1 MPLGSVPDAIRRGI
15 GFLPQD
21 RQKEGIV
28 PLLGVGE
35 NLTLPL
41 TDRLGPYGAINVR
54 RRDQIAQDLV
64 DRLDVK
70 TEGPHQPVAA
80 LSGGNQQKVV
90 MGRALSTDPRVLVL
104 IDPTAGVDVRS
115 KESLLSAVEQ
125 SAREGRAVVMVTD
138 EIEDLR
144 RCDRVLAMYRGQI
157 VRELP
162 AGWPE
167 AELIGAIEGIGS

>member
-1 MPLGSVPDAIRRGI
+1 
-15 GFLPQD
+15 
-21 RQKEGIV
+21 
-28 PLLGVGE
+28 
-35 NLTLPL
+35 
-41 TDRLGPYGAINVR
+41 
-54 RRDQIAQDLV
+54 
-64 DRLDVK
+64 
-70 TEGPHQPVAA
+70 
-80 LSGGNQQKVV
+80 

-104 IDPTAGVDVRS
+104 INPTAGVDVRS

-144 RCDRVLAMYRGQI
+144 RCDRVLVMYRGRI

-167 AELIGAIEGIGS
+167 ADLIGAIEGIAN

>member
-1 MPLGSVPDAIRRGI
+1 M
-15 GFLPQD
+15 
-21 RQKEGIV
+21 
-28 PLLGVGE
+28 
-35 NLTLPL
+35 
-41 TDRLGPYGAINVR
+41 
-54 RRDQIAQDLV
+54 
-64 DRLDVK
+64 
-70 TEGPHQPVAA
+70 
-80 LSGGNQQKVV
+80 
-90 MGRALSTDPRVLVL
+90 LVL

-125 SAREGRAVVMVTD
+125 GAREGRAVVMVTD

-157 VRELP
+157 VRELA